1 MMNCE
6 QATRL
11 MSESQERELGL
22 SERTVL
28 RLHTWI
34 CSGCRNFG
42 GQLGF
47 LRQAMQGFAA
57 RPGEPGFDE
66 AATDAGDSHDG
77 GDTPPGGAP

>member
-11 MSESQERELGL
+11 LSEAQDRRLGAA
-22 SERTVL
+22 ERTVL
-28 RLHTWI
+28 RMHTWI

-47 LRQAMQGFAA
+47 LRQAMKGFAA
-57 RPGEPGFDE
+57 QPGEWPAKE
-66 AATDAGDSHDG
+66 GDDDVSPPDVPP
-77 GDTPPGGAP
+77 PPGPV